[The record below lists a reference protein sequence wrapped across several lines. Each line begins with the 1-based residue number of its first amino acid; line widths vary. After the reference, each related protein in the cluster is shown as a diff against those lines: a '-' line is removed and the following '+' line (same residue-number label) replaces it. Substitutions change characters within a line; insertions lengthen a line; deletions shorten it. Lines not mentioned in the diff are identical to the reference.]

1 MIYRLRAFPCL
12 FKMSIN
18 VEDKEKSATAAACSS
33 SDDFICNDFQ
43 ECEILAQT
51 QIDDLMAYWFIC
63 NSFGLK
69 IASSCAPERASSER
83 PEIVSPKHVSL
94 VEF

>member
-1 MIYRLRAFPCL
+1 MKIKWVSEWAAVYESLIYRLRAFPCL

-43 ECEILAQT
+43 ECDILAQT
-51 QIDDLMAYWFIC
+51 QIDDLMAYWFIY
-63 NSFGLK
+63 NSLG
-69 IASSCAPERASSER
+69 
-83 PEIVSPKHVSL
+83 
-94 VEF
+94 